1 MSQRRIALARLH
13 EELRNIQILDRVHDL
28 APDVDA
34 ASERAHVIRQNR
46 RKQIADEV
54 VRIKASA
61 AEAARPAWVGSVVV
75 FVFALGYAMFHFLVK

>member
-1 MSQRRIALARLH
+1 MSQRRIALERLQ

-34 ASERAHVIRQNR
+34 ASDRAYVIRQNR
-46 RKQIADEV
+46 RKQIADEIA
-54 VRIKASA
+54 RLKAAA

-75 FVFALGYAMFHFLVK
+75 LVFALGYAMFHFLVK

>member
-28 APDVDA
+28 APDVDVT
-34 ASERAHVIRQNR
+34 SERAYVIRQMR
-46 RKQIADEV
+46 RKQIADEIA
-54 VRIKASA
+54 RIKVSA